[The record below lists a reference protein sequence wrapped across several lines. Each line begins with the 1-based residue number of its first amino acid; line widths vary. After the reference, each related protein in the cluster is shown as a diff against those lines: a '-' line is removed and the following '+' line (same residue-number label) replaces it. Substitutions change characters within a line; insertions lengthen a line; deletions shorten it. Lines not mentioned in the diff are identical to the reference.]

1 LKITSS
7 FAQKIIDKLM
17 ENSEYSI
24 SITDESGMV
33 IASRSLKN
41 INTFNGA
48 AVAALKNKEAI
59 EIRKE
64 LAQKSGLVNP
74 SIILPL
80 FLGSEVIGT
89 VIIEGEVS
97 NIKKVAG
104 IIKSSIET
112 MVEYNL
118 MREENRK
125 KMREE
130 EILIGDI
137 LARKP
142 LDGTNSI
149 TSYCMKLGFDLGLSR
164 SIILIEL
171 ERKENRY
178 FNINL
183 DLGYDVSIEN
193 LKDELIKDIKANRYL
208 TSQDIVGFYGSD
220 QIIVVKSFITVADT
234 NRMYLALD
242 KVCRSI
248 LSDLSSNK
256 IFTFYAAS
264 GNFYSNFTDLSDSY
278 KEAQDTIKIGRVVK
292 NTPGV
297 YIIDD
302 ALLENVGYYL
312 PSRISTKILLPL
324 IKKLKKEDGTVDIE
338 LLYTVEGFIDSC
350 MSFSKASQRLFLHRN
365 TVAFRLEKFKK
376 ITGLN
381 PITSFKDAF
390 IIKMAAIY
398 MKLNKIM

>member
-1 LKITSS
+1 MKISSS

-17 ENSEYSI
+17 KNSEYSI

-33 IASRSLKN
+33 IASYSSKN

-64 LAQKSGLVNP
+64 LAQKSGLVTP

-130 EILIGDI
+130 EILISDI

-164 SIILIEL
+164 AIILIEL
-171 ERKENRY
+171 ERKENKY

-183 DLGYDVSIEN
+183 DLGYDASIEN

-208 TSQDIVGFYGSD
+208 TSQDIVGFYGNN
-220 QIIVVKSFITVADT
+220 QIIVVKAFITVADI
-234 NRMYLALD
+234 NKMYLALE
-242 KVCRSI
+242 KVCRDI
-248 LSDLSSNK
+248 LNDLSNNK
-256 IFTFYAAS
+256 IFTFYAAT
-264 GNFYSNFTDLSDSY
+264 GNFYSNFADLSNSY
-278 KEAQDTIKIGRVVK
+278 KEAQDTIKIGKFIR
-292 NTPGV
+292 NCQGV
-297 YIIDD
+297 FLIDD
-302 ALLENVGYYL
+302 MLLESIGYYL
-312 PSRISTKILLPL
+312 PSRINKKILEPL
-324 IKKLKKEDGTVDIE
+324 INKLKKDDGTIDVE

-350 MSFSKASQRLFLHRN
+350 MSFSRASQKLFLHRN
-365 TVAFRLEKFKK
+365 TIAFRLDKFKK

-381 PITSFKDAF
+381 PISSFKDAF
-390 IIKMAAIY
+390 IIKIAAIY
-398 MKLNKIM
+398 TKLNQLM